1 MENKITAFYV
11 ENFKAIEKG
20 TWFEINNLTIITG
33 ANNSGKSTLFKAMN
47 VISNG
52 FTKSDFPLIDIQ
64 KTLPGNGYFNDLVT
78 HESQKNFF
86 KVGYRYYSA
95 RFDNNIEV
103 LYQFVEGE
111 KKQFA
116 VFGSMTVT
124 VNKKEILAIY
134 SPSSNS
140 EPISILDNYGRKSV
154 FKSVLEDSNP
164 GEIVFKVNMVHL
176 QSIYSQ
182 TEIQGHSAFF
192 DKVASEFHNLWYGEA
207 FIEELFYDT
216 KRFHYTRIAGHLY
229 ADLLEDYFCNFYNY
243 DHKYSI
249 FHDTDGDEVLVTYSK
264 DIKNFGYKEFL
275 ISFIK
280 PIFDEIS
287 HSLNFFYNQQL
298 FHLKMTDSFYERV
311 ILANEI
317 SFKIPIIDTSKF
329 KPQSEK
335 NTNAPG
341 FLTAGESMPLII
353 KSMLFFLGFTGN
365 IKTKEVDNY
374 AYQVFY
380 VTSEGVNYN
389 IADLGKGQ
397 AQIIQLLLAIGSRI
411 IEEEELG
418 NHPENKK
425 QFIKQSI
432 FHLEEPEVYLH
443 PKWQSKL
450 ADIFTIIGKTNMNL
464 LVETHSE
471 YLIRKLQYIVA
482 KGKFKPEKITIYYF
496 EDPDKRKKS
505 SKLQLYRTIKL
516 DKNGQ
521 MNQDFGHGF
530 FDEADNI
537 AIQLFNLNQQGTN

>member
-1 MENKITAFYV
+1 MA
-11 ENFKAIEKG
+11 
-20 TWFEINNLTIITG
+20 
-33 ANNSGKSTLFKAMN
+33 
-47 VISNG
+47 
-52 FTKSDFPLIDIQ
+52 
-64 KTLPGNGYFNDLVT
+64 
-78 HESQKNFF
+78 
-86 KVGYRYYSA
+86 
-95 RFDNNIEV
+95 
-103 LYQFVEGE
+103 
-111 KKQFA
+111 
-116 VFGSMTVT
+116 
-124 VNKKEILAIY
+124 
-134 SPSSNS
+134 
-140 EPISILDNYGRKSV
+140 
-154 FKSVLEDSNP
+154 
-164 GEIVFKVNMVHL
+164 HL

-192 DKVASEFHNLWYGEA
+192 DKVALEFHNLWYGEA

-229 ADLLEDYFCNFYNY
+229 ADLLEDYFCNFYNN

-249 FHDTDGDEVLVTYSK
+249 FHDSDGEEVLANYNQDV
-264 DIKNFGYKEFL
+264 KNYGYKEFL
-275 ISFIK
+275 RFFIK

-317 SFKIPIIDTSKF
+317 SFKIPLIDTSKF
-329 KPQSEK
+329 EHQTKK
-335 NTNAPG
+335 NPNAPDILSTHETVTFVILG
-341 FLTAGESMPLII
+341 ILRL
-353 KSMLFFLGFTGN
+353 LGFRGD
-365 IKTKEVDNY
+365 IKTQEIDNY

-380 VTSEGVNYN
+380 VTPEGANYN

-411 IEEEELG
+411 IEEEDTG
-418 NHPENKK
+418 NHPENKN

-432 FHLEEPEVYLH
+432 LHLEEPEVYLH

-450 ADIFTIIGKTNMNL
+450 ADIFTIIAKTNMNL

-496 EDPDKRKKS
+496 EDTDKRKKG
-505 SKLQLYRTIKL
+505 SKYQLYRTIKL
-516 DKNGQ
+516 DKNGR
-521 MNQDFGHGF
+521 MSQDFGPGF

-537 AIQLFNLNQQGTN
+537 AIQLFNLNQQGNN